1 MYKRAAVIPIRA
13 EMGPQLRSINGKISQ
28 LAALK
33 PWADIFQAFS
43 LVVQLA
49 AEAIN
54 AAEELQQMPGASVG
68 ILQPTVDFWHR
79 VRDSNYAA
87 ALACAGGNQTLAEA
101 LVTFRFLRNVA
112 GEMPD
117 AS

>member
-1 MYKRAAVIPIRA
+1 MSKRAVVIPIRT
-13 EMGPQLRSINGKISQ
+13 ETDPQLHSVNRKISQ
-28 LAALK
+28 LTAQK
-33 PWADIFQAFS
+33 PWADIYAAFS
-43 LVVQLA
+43 LTAQLA
-49 AEAIN
+49 ALGIESV
-54 AAEELQQMPGASVG
+54 EELQQMPGASVG
-68 ILQPTVDFWHR
+68 ILQPVLDFWHR

-101 LVTFRFLRNVA
+101 LVAFRFLRNVG

>member
-1 MYKRAAVIPIRA
+1 MYRRAVVIPIRTD
-13 EMGPQLRSINGKISQ
+13 MDPQLRSVNGKISQ
-28 LAALK
+28 LTAVK
-33 PWADIFQAFS
+33 PWADIYAAFS
-43 LVVQLA
+43 LVAQLA
-49 AEAIN
+49 AEAID

-68 ILQPTVDFWHR
+68 ILQPTVEFWHR

-87 ALACAGGNQTLAEA
+87 ALACAGGNETLVEA

-112 GEMPD
+112 GEMHD

>member
-1 MYKRAAVIPIRA
+1 MYRRAVVIPIRTDTD
-13 EMGPQLRSINGKISQ
+13 PQLRSVNGKISQ
-28 LAALK
+28 LTALK
-33 PWADIFQAFS
+33 PWADIYAAFS
-43 LVVQLA
+43 LTAQLA

-68 ILQPTVDFWHR
+68 ILQSTLDFWCR
-79 VRDSNYAA
+79 VRDVNYEA
-87 ALACAGGNQTLAEA
+87 ALACAGGNQTLADA

-112 GEMPD
+112 GEVPD